1 LVSAV
6 IASAVLTIFFP
17 LQKSDK
23 YFVVPSKSKDADV
36 PVSPSSSQPTG
47 ARGASGSVE
56 RGGQSKGED
65 DE

>member
-1 LVSAV
+1 M
-6 IASAVLTIFFP
+6 
-17 LQKSDK
+17 
-23 YFVVPSKSKDADV
+23 VPSKSKDADV

-56 RGGQSKGED
+56 RGGQSKDED

>member
-1 LVSAV
+1 M
-6 IASAVLTIFFP
+6 
-17 LQKSDK
+17 
-23 YFVVPSKSKDADV
+23 VPSKSKDADV